1 MAEFEIINHDGRI
14 YLKSELRKILDT
26 DKLKGIANARTL
38 TLFPSNADLDEVE
51 ESLKIVLKD
60 IRLRKSLKK

>member
-1 MAEFEIINHDGRI
+1 MVEFDIINHKGYI
-14 YLKSELRKILDT
+14 YLKAELQKILDT

-38 TLFPSNADLDEVE
+38 TLFPSDADLDEVE